1 MRARSPFIVV
11 PLSAL
16 VLVSVLCGAYFL
28 VDPLPPRRFVI
39 ATGAAGSTYE
49 SFAKEYQRILAHYG
63 IDLEIRNSAG
73 ALDNLRLLRD
83 ASSGVQ
89 AALTT
94 LGVTEDDDPD
104 LLYSLGGTFDTP
116 IFIFYR
122 NADPLTIFAQFR
134 GKRLVIGTPG
144 TALRSTLSEALK
156 VTGAWEPSGV
166 LLDLNNA
173 QAIEELISGRV
184 DIVALPQPETG
195 ALERLLGAPDIR
207 LMNVAQAEAIAKAV
221 PALKHVMLWR
231 GLIDL
236 SRDIPN
242 SNIDLLAF
250 RNRLLVRNNL
260 HPALQYLLLEA
271 MREVHWAPGPFNTM
285 GEFPAEQPNDLP
297 LSPTA
302 QAFYRNGPTLWQR
315 YTWFWLSS
323 LIDRIAFFGIPV
335 FVALIPIV
343 GFALSFHRWIYMRR
357 INSPEHDVSRQLD
370 PLPPAEQ
377 E

>member
-1 MRARSPFIVV
+1 MRTRSPFIIV

-16 VLVSVLCGAYFL
+16 VLVSVLCVTYFL

-39 ATGAAGSTYE
+39 ASGAPGSGYE
-49 SFAKEYQRILAHYG
+49 NFAKQYRRILARYG
-63 IDLEIRNSAG
+63 VDLEIRNSAG

-94 LGVTEDDDPD
+94 RTENDDPD
-104 LLYSLGGTFDTP
+104 ILYSLGGTFDTP

-144 TALRSTLSEALK
+144 TALRSTISEALK
-156 VTGAWEPSGV
+156 VTGAWDSSSV

-173 QAIEELISGRV
+173 QAIDELISGRV
-184 DIVALPQPETG
+184 DVVALPQPEIG
-195 ALERLLGAPDIR
+195 SLERLLGAPDIR
-207 LMNVAQAEAIAKAV
+207 LMNVVQAEAIAKAV
-221 PALKHVMLWR
+221 PGLKHVILWR

-236 SRDIPN
+236 SRDVPN

-250 RNRLLVRNNL
+250 RNRLLVRNDL

-271 MREVHWAPGPFNTM
+271 MREVHWAPGPFNTL

-335 FVALIPIV
+335 FVVLIPVV
-343 GFALSFHRWIYMRR
+343 GFAFSFHRWLYMRR
-357 INSPEHDVSRQLD
+357 FIASERGVLRPQDSLQPTER
-370 PLPPAEQ
+370 E
-377 E
+377 